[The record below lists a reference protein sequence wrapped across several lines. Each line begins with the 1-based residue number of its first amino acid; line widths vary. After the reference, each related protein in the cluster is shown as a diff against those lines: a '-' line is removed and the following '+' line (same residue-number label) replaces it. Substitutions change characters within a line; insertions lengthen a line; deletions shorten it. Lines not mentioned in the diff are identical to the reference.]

1 MPTAAIRC
9 EASVIVTFNQRDFPA
24 DALTSC
30 GIVISAS
37 RRASV
42 RWPSVCAMG
51 RPSRPRAFG
60 LSATHDLFAPLRDA
74 AAVLRASRALFWRT
88 RGSPTITGRRI
99 DVLAGGLRPPARTL
113 RLPRAP
119 RPRCALHGSVDGKQN
134 GIVKFHHGAILI
146 KVSDNAA
153 GIPRRISGR
162 LIRPQRHFAMG

>member
-1 MPTAAIRC
+1 
-9 EASVIVTFNQRDFPA
+9 VTFNQRDFPA

-42 RWPSVCAMG
+42 RWPSVCATG

-99 DVLAGGLRPPARTL
+99 DVLAGGLRPPARTYASRGL
-113 RLPRAP
+113 R
-119 RPRCALHGSVDGKQN
+119 ALASLSMARSVCGRSVQHGHSGGSAARRQHATVVNPPFDVNPFLDILRRQGLIQTTK
-134 GIVKFHHGAILI
+134 ILGAYRSLI
-146 KVSDNAA
+146 
-153 GIPRRISGR
+153 
-162 LIRPQRHFAMG
+162 